1 MSVTLYCGFDL
12 LVIGLS
18 SLENVYLNFSLNILT
33 SVICPSVV
41 ALKDILHVLDINPL
55 LDIWF
60 TNIFLHLVGCLFSL
74 LIVFS
79 STKVFIVPKFNLF
92 FFSFLKLVLSLWNHC
107 RTQSQENL
115 CLSFPLRS
123 LILALI
129 FRYFIYFEKFY
140 IWCEVVVQLSFLYM
154 IFSCSS
160 IICEQYYFSIIMA
173 PSSQCP

>member
-1 MSVTLYCGFDL
+1 MLWFWFIGHW
-12 LVIGLS
+12 LVFFGKCLFKLFTEHFYFSYLS
-18 SLENVYLNFSLNILT
+18 FCCWVERYFT
-33 SVICPSVV
+33 CF
-41 ALKDILHVLDINPL
+41 DINPL
-55 LDIWF
+55 LGIWF

-79 STKVFIVPKFNLF
+79 STKVFIVSKFNLF

-107 RTQSQENL
+107 LTQSQEDL

-140 IWCEVVVQLSFLYM
+140 IWCEVVVQLSFLYV

-173 PSSQCP
+173 PSSKCP